1 MPPPQPT
8 PQPPF
13 RLDKAL
19 ADRRALAQAFNELLA
34 AQHTSANPV
43 ALAAMV
49 SRAARPRQ
57 VLKLLLERMAEYN
70 LAMVQAVIMVLNAA
84 SEATALFLLDA
95 LREVAYDARRPDTLR
110 LSVVT
115 VLCQREGQS
124 VPDDFIATLYDPPAV
139 ALQSLRASLV
149 EVNRTPGGLLEYLS
163 SLSASEAE
171 VQSTL
176 VLMMR
181 QLDDPLVV
189 APLRALAQDDRATL
203 ADAALEALASLH
215 QPSAVIALLSLPP
228 TLPPDRH
235 AVTERTIRKLQMT
248 VAPGQ
253 SPPAL
258 AAQPDP
264 TSRAFLSLLDG
275 RGSQMLWFALSLAA
289 GSGEYELVSVLL
301 NEKLGI
307 KDAVGG
313 ITVPAASLPTP
324 ARIGAL
330 HRTVVSE
337 LSDSAM
343 RRDLS
348 ARLREMVAQGEM
360 TEVPAELISVLMEG
374 NEDEGEEPPYL
385 EVSFDYARRLL
396 LAAQAETWSRG
407 DSLPLAYRLFN
418 APLWRSQPPGPGAAL
433 GPELPLPTR
442 LRSQPEIAT
451 TARELLASPFFVG
464 WFLETPL
471 LYDEVER
478 MMRMMPRNGRVGPRK
493 QAQIEQAMDEI
504 RDMLVATHY
513 RPEQLEA
520 LQTRLTRMAEWL
532 TIAGERQLAAR
543 TLGLART
550 LSIEPPATNPFIIL
564 LVQRGIEVA
573 AEALAGGFDLRDD
586 PARFGHVGLTLL
598 GQIML

>member
-1 MPPPQPT
+1 MSPSRSTLPPPY
-8 PQPPF
+8 
-13 RLDKAL
+13 RLAKAL
-19 ADRRALAQAFNELLA
+19 ADRRGLEQAFNELLA
-34 AQHTSANPV
+34 AQHTSANPA
-43 ALAAMV
+43 ALAAVV

-57 VLKLLLERMAEYN
+57 VLKLLLEQMAEYN
-70 LAMVQAVIMVLNAA
+70 LAVVQAVIMTLNNA
-84 SEATALFLLDA
+84 SEATSLYLLDA
-95 LREVAYDARRPDTLR
+95 LREVAYDPHRPDTLR

-115 VLCQREGQS
+115 VLCQREGQA
-124 VPDDFIATLYDPPAV
+124 VPDDFIATLADPPAV

-149 EVNRTPGGLLEYLS
+149 EVSRTPGGLLEYLN
-163 SLSASEAE
+163 SLSSSEAE

-176 VLMMR
+176 VFMMR

-189 APLRALAQDDRATL
+189 APLRALAQDDRAAL
-203 ADAALEALASLH
+203 ADAALEALAALR
-215 QPSAVIALLSLPP
+215 QPSAIIALLSLPY
-228 TLPPDRH
+228 TLRP
-235 AVTERTIRKLQMT
+235 ERRTVAERAIRKLQMM

-253 SPPAL
+253 PPPAL
-258 AAQPDP
+258 TAQPAP

-275 RGSQMLWFALSLAA
+275 RGSQMLWFALPAID
-289 GSGEYELVSVLL
+289 GSGEYEMVSVLL

-307 KDAVGG
+307 KDVVGG

-324 ARIGAL
+324 ARIGTL
-330 HRTVVSE
+330 HRSVISE

-360 TEVPAELISVLMEG
+360 TEVPAELMSVLMENG
-374 NEDEGEEPPYL
+374 EDEGEEPPYL
-385 EVSFDYARRLL
+385 EVGFDYARRLL
-396 LAAQAETWSRG
+396 LEAQAETWSRG

-418 APLWRSQPPGPGAAL
+418 APLWRSLPPEPDAAL

-442 LRSQPEIAT
+442 LRSQSEIAT

-478 MMRMMPRNGRVGPRK
+478 MMRMMPRSGRVGPRK
-493 QAQIEQAMDEI
+493 QAQLGQAMDEI

-520 LQTRLTRMAEWL
+520 LQTRLTHMAEWL
-532 TIAGERQLAAR
+532 TIAGERQIAAR

-573 AEALAGGFDLRDD
+573 AEALANGFDLRED
-586 PARFGHVGLTLL
+586 PARFGHVG
-598 GQIML
+598 